1 MISVGWCISCISQ
14 KNASNI
20 IGFISYIIIIFL
32 QASDAAYYQDW
43 KSVKN
48 EVSALKKRPAFQ
60 LPIFAQMACLV
71 VIAICTTTV
80 ISSNLHWLL
89 EHVCTNHAC
98 MGIEYG
104 TFFWKIS
111 NCLPFLRSTNVLL
124 CKSWSDVPKNRE
136 QQRCFHLG
144 WNAMLCNKTKRGE

>member
-1 MISVGWCISCISQ
+1 MPIGDFDIALYTLGGVGKMNYDLSRLMHQ
-14 KNASNI
+14 LHLTKNASST
-20 IGFISYIIIIFL
+20 IGFIFYIIVIIFL

-89 EHVCTNHAC
+89 
-98 MGIEYG
+98 G
-104 TFFWKIS
+104 T
-111 NCLPFLRSTNVLL
+111 CL
-124 CKSWSDVPKNRE
+124 
-136 QQRCFHLG
+136 H
-144 WNAMLCNKTKRGE
+144 

>member
-1 MISVGWCISCISQ
+1 MVDASVALHLT

-20 IGFISYIIIIFL
+20 IGFIFYIIVIIFL

-89 EHVCTNHAC
+89 EHVCTNHAWGLN
-98 MGIEYG
+98 MGHFSEKYH
-104 TFFWKIS
+104 TVWHF
-111 NCLPFLRSTNVLL
+111 
-124 CKSWSDVPKNRE
+124 
-136 QQRCFHLG
+136 
-144 WNAMLCNKTKRGE
+144 